1 MDKINVYGCL
11 VNDELLVDFDN
22 NRLVRIQTNKSDK
35 SFLIGAV
42 IVSNAVSIFLKYILV
57 EIDSHDVVSKEIILN
72 NVFDRANYTSST
84 QKLWTVLKE
93 LNLKL
98 RSIGIDYDL
107 IQKVRNS
114 EYKRAN
120 INVKVL
126 CFKEKEGFEEVY
138 HAEWN

>member
-1 MDKINVYGCL
+1 MEKINVYGCL
-11 VNDELLVDFDN
+11 VNDELLIDFDN
-22 NRLVRIQTNKSDK
+22 NRLVRIHTNKSDK

-57 EIDSHDVVSKEIILN
+57 EIDAHEVVSKETILN

-84 QKLWTVLKE
+84 QKLWTVFKE

-98 RSIGIDYDL
+98 SSIGINYDL

-114 EYKRAN
+114 EYKRTN
-120 INVKVL
+120 VNVKIL
-126 CFKEKEGFEEVY
+126 CFKKNEYFKEVC
-138 HAEWN
+138 NVK